1 MCELLTSTLVTL
13 LDDVTGKN
21 KQQEQAPFLPYSLSN
36 QTGVVVRY
44 GRMGTGAVHEHL
56 VPGEEASFDLW
67 GSEDTRNVMCSA
79 EGPPPRSLVV
89 ACDGWSWAADV
100 PLHRVGERTIEVTS
114 LAQPQLTQRLVCEVG
129 LQADRKVLTLRSST
143 RLINET
149 RVPLEVR
156 HYTSRLFNPNPNPNR
171 NPNPNPNPNPNL
183 ALTLTRCACGS
194 PTRAWRRSTRS
205 LPMARCPCRSGPT
218 TARTASTC
226 GRS

>member
-1 MCELLTSTLVTL
+1 MCIR
-13 LDDVTGKN
+13 DR
-21 KQQEQAPFLPYSLSN
+21 QEQSPFLPYSLSN

-44 GRMGTGAVHEHL
+44 GRMGTGAMHEHL

-89 ACDGWSWAADV
+89 ACDGWSWAPDV

-156 HYTSRLFNPNPNPNR
+156 VWQPHQGMETVHP
-171 NPNPNPNPNPNL
+171 L
-183 ALTLTRCACGS
+183 AAGGT
-194 PTRAWRRSTRS
+194 
-205 LPMARCPCRSGPT
+205 LPMPLRPDNGSYRILSLIHI
-218 TARTASTC
+218 
-226 GRS
+226 